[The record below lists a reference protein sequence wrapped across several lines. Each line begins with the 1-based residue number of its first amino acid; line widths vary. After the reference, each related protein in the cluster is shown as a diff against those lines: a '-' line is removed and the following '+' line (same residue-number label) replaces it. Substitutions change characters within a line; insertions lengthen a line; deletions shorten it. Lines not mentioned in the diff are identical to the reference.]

1 MIWYLLR
8 IPVFASTIFNSGAE
22 TEKACLD
29 DLSGAGRR
37 RKADRETG
45 EDCRSG
51 WNLYMGKSSLR
62 VGEARGGIENRKN

>member
-1 MIWYLLR
+1 MEQEEEDKSY
-8 IPVFASTIFNSGAE
+8 IPIAVSGNSGAE
-22 TEKACLD
+22 AEKACLD

-51 WNLYMGKSSLR
+51 WNLYMGKSSL
-62 VGEARGGIENRKN
+62 